1 VVAVTIAGK
10 LGKPL
15 GVDDNRGGER
25 YLPTLLK
32 EYVMCVWRRS
42 VLLAAL
48 LCCGP
53 AGAVGGAESGPDL
66 LGIRRLQQQLRGSD
80 GVPPGVA
87 HEPFLRPQADEVDS
101 LAMVEESQR
110 VLALAWLQHLAS
122 HPALLDRAHLDRLTA
137 QMSELP
143 EATVSR
149 WWRDSGPLRDR
160 WDSDEWQRTQRW
172 LQEFLAVQAVYPPAE
187 LVRFREALTNLTASE
202 FLTVLDHFEAVYLQ
216 RMRRQA
222 ATDELRRQALVNNRE
237 MRALKLNQRTPPLRS
252 QPSQPFPTP
261 VVGRPRPPIY
271 AHRGRSLS
279 QRVSDV
285 YILRAVYGDS
295 FVWWSG
301 W

>member
-1 VVAVTIAGK
+1 
-10 LGKPL
+10 
-15 GVDDNRGGER
+15 
-25 YLPTLLK
+25 
-32 EYVMCVWRRS
+32 MCVWSRS

-48 LCCGP
+48 LCCFP

-80 GVPPGVA
+80 GLPTGVS

-101 LAMVEESQR
+101 LAVVEQSQR
-110 VLALAWLQHLAS
+110 AQALAWLQQLAS
-122 HPALLDRAHLDRLTA
+122 HPVLLDRADVDRLME

-143 EATVSR
+143 EATVWR
-149 WWRDSGPLRDR
+149 WWRDSGSLRDR
-160 WDSDEWQRTQRW
+160 WQSDEWQQTQRW

-187 LVRFREALTNLTASE
+187 LARFREALTNLTADE
-202 FLTVLDHFEAVYLQ
+202 LLTVLDHFQAVYLQ

-222 ATDELRRQALVNNRE
+222 ATDEMRRQALANNRE
-237 MRALKLNQRTPPLRS
+237 LRAQNLNRRTTPLRS
-252 QPSQPFPTP
+252 PPSQPFPMP
-261 VVGRPRPPIY
+261 AVARPRLPIY
-271 AHRGRSLS
+271 AYRGRSLS

-301 W
+301 WSW